1 MTSSIRNFV
10 LPGRKALSAGLS
22 IVKIHPSLIG
32 WPLDP
37 FLQIDWFQMKEP
49 FFPPHPHAG
58 FSAVTYM
65 LPESAGGFVNR
76 DSRGDR
82 SLIRPGTIHW
92 TEAAR
97 GILHE
102 EVPEVTGVACD
113 GMQIFVDL
121 PARHRHDEPA
131 VYHVEAADVPRLALD
146 GSELRV
152 LAGAAGGVGAA
163 VRPRTDCVL
172 WDLSLAAGGQ
182 VTLPVDP
189 DWNLTGL
196 LCRGTLGAGGDVI
209 HQGAAIQFASGSELR
224 IEAMKDAVRLVIFG
238 GRPLNQSV
246 VAGGPFVMSSRAEIE
261 DAERRFHAGLMGTLE
276 RSF

>member
-1 MTSSIRNFV
+1 MSSTVQNFV

-37 FLQIDWFQMKEP
+37 FLQIDWFRMSEP

-102 EVPEVTGVACD
+102 EVPEVTGIACD

-131 VYHVEAADVPRLALD
+131 VHHVEAASVPRLVRP
-146 GSELRV
+146 GVELRV
-152 LAGAAGGVGAA
+152 LAGATGGLDPA

-172 WDLSLAAGGQ
+172 WDVSLAAGERLQ
-182 VTLPVDP
+182 LPVDP
-189 DWNLTGL
+189 DWHLTGL
-196 LCRGTLGAGGDVI
+196 LCRGTLSAGGERI
-209 HQGAAIQFASGSELR
+209 HEGAAIQFAPGSELG
-224 IEAMKDAVRLVIFG
+224 IEATTEAVRVVVFG
-238 GRPLNQSV
+238 GRPLNQPV

-261 DAERRFHAGLMGTLE
+261 DADRRFRAGLMGTLE